1 MPITIHSLPRVY
13 THTTPVTDS
22 HLKLRLRGNEDQSQ
36 REDHA
41 AVTALKS
48 IKRGALTVTPV
59 LSHPTVGSERCGRFG
74 AEVEGVDWT
83 QPVPKEVVEQ
93 LKDLQDEYAVLI
105 FRRTGLDNVRHVAF
119 SQQLGQ
125 RLEINPFFYGRE
137 QDRIGDPFLW
147 DVSNINRDGTL
158 VKPNSRRWHHSLGN
172 ALWHTDSSYHQE
184 RSKYSLL
191 LSHGEPVRGGSWTHF
206 ADTRQAYEDL
216 PHSIKDMLE
225 DLVVEHDLW
234 HSRLLGSPTTF
245 KEPLPHE
252 RAAKPPAYHK
262 LVQRAPGGRKTLF
275 LAAHAKLILGWSF
288 EESQKLIWDL
298 IEWCTQPKYVF
309 SMEWLDGGDMVWWDN
324 RQSMHRAN
332 PYTES
337 MTARDVRRATVIDDG
352 PLAWGVTG
360 SERIVAEQHAKEFGA
375 RQWDLAL
382 E

>member
-147 DVSNINRDGTL
+147 DVSN
-158 VKPNSRRWHHSLGN
+158 
-172 ALWHTDSSYHQE
+172 
-184 RSKYSLL
+184 
-191 LSHGEPVRGGSWTHF
+191 
-206 ADTRQAYEDL
+206 
-216 PHSIKDMLE
+216 
-225 DLVVEHDLW
+225 LW